1 MHKLGIVITIVL
13 GVLAALLLG
22 GAGMMG
28 YSGIG
33 MDSGM
38 MTRIGGSIAPIYLV
52 LIAGAAMVLFFLLTR
67 SPKHAAATAS
77 PTSTNSALDISKA
90 RYAKGEITK
99 EQFDTMKSDLRA

>member
-1 MHKLGIVITIVL
+1 MRKLGIVLTIVL

-28 YSGIG
+28 YSGFG

-38 MTRIGGSIAPIYLV
+38 MTGIGAGIAPIYLV
-52 LIAGAAMVLFFLLTR
+52 LIAAAAGVFFFLLTR
-67 SPKHAAATAS
+67 TPRHAAATAS
-77 PTSTNSALDISKA
+77 ATSTNSALDISKA

-99 EQFDTMKSDLRA
+99 EQFETMKSDLRA

>member
-1 MHKLGIVITIVL
+1 MHKLGIVLTIVL

-28 YSGIG
+28 YSGFG

-38 MTRIGGSIAPIYLV
+38 MTGIGATIAPIYLV
-52 LIAGAAMVLFFLLTR
+52 LIAGAAGVLFFLLTR
-67 SPKHAAATAS
+67 SPRHAAATAS
-77 PTSTNSALDISKA
+77 STSTNSALDISKA